1 MILSNGKG
9 NLVFYYWAKKAGNL
23 TIAVGKYLALT
34 KKKMSMFQRTR
45 KKEGFFHNIGTLYD
59 DREFQQFLY
68 LHNSHSSLGDS
79 AYSGRWE
86 GIN

>member
-1 MILSNGKG
+1 M
-9 NLVFYYWAKKAGNL
+9 AKAIYFSITGQRRQEIRL
-23 TIAVGKYLALT
+23 IAVGKYLALT

>member
-1 MILSNGKG
+1 M
-9 NLVFYYWAKKAGNL
+9 
-23 TIAVGKYLALT
+23 

-45 KKEGFFHNIGTLYD
+45 KKEGFFHSIGTLYD
-59 DREFQQFLY
+59 DREIQQFLY

-79 AYSGRWE
+79 AYLSRWE

>member
-1 MILSNGKG
+1 M
-9 NLVFYYWAKKAGNL
+9 AKAIYFSITGQRRREIRL
-23 TIAVGKYLALT
+23 IAVGKYLALT

-79 AYSGRWE
+79 AYLGRWE